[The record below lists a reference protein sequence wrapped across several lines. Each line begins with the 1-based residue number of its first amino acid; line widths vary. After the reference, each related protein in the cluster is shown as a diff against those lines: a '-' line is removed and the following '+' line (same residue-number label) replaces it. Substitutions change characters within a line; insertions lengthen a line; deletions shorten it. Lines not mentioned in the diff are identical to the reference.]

1 MIKIADLMAD
11 LYEGNSDA
19 QKNGFVGGDHRF
31 DTFGVSS
38 KAK

>member
-19 QKNGFVGGDHRF
+19 QKNGFVEKLF
-31 DTFGVSS
+31 K
-38 KAK
+38 KAF